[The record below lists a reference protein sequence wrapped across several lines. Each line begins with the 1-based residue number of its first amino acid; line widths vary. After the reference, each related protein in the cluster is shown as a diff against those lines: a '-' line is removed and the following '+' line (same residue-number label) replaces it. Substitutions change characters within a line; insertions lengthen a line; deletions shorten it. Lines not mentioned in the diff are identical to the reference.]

1 MADVARRTYAR
12 NDHGPR
18 SVEHRRSSTRTD
30 TSTHSRQQPS
40 TSSPYTLTI
49 TTAPPS
55 CVSASTPFATRI
67 LITTPRRRTP
77 QNLLAVISLTSA
89 SGTPLPAGHLLTSS
103 SSAKLMDSV
112 SEPLRSDLSVLG
124 RGNRA
129 EVVGA
134 AGFEGLCV
142 REQGEYRVRVTI
154 ARMEG
159 DGWEAIA
166 EVDSAVFRVAGRGV
180 NGVKC

>member
-1 MADVARRTYAR
+1 
-12 NDHGPR
+12 
-18 SVEHRRSSTRTD
+18 
-30 TSTHSRQQPS
+30 
-40 TSSPYTLTI
+40 
-49 TTAPPS
+49 
-55 CVSASTPFATRI
+55 
-67 LITTPRRRTP
+67 
-77 QNLLAVISLTSA
+77 
-89 SGTPLPAGHLLTSS
+89 
-103 SSAKLMDSV
+103 MDSV
-112 SEPLRSDLSVLG
+112 GEPLRSDLSALG

-159 DGWEAIA
+159 DGWEAVA
-166 EVDSAVFRVAGRGV
+166 EVDSAVFRVLGRGV

>member
-1 MADVARRTYAR
+1 MFR
-12 NDHGPR
+12 
-18 SVEHRRSSTRTD
+18 HRRSSTRTD
-30 TSTHSRQQPS
+30 STSHSRQQPS
-40 TSSPYTLTI
+40 TSCPYTLTI
-49 TTAPPS
+49 TSALPS
-55 CVSASTPFATRI
+55 SISPSTPFNTRI

-77 QNLLAVISLTSA
+77 TNLLAVISLTSA
-89 SGTPLPAGHLLTSS
+89 SGTPLPAGYLLTSS
-103 SSAKLMDSV
+103 ATAKLMDSV
-112 SEPLRSDLSVLG
+112 GEPLRSDLSALG

-159 DGWEAIA
+159 DGWEAVA
-166 EVDSAVFRVAGRGV
+166 EVDSAVFRVLGRGV